1 MAKQDI
7 WSAINISEGRD
18 LETLKELASR
28 LKQQGVP
35 LADWSADSDHH
46 RSVFSLVGDGGEL
59 LKGLRIIFSWAE
71 ENLDLRTHLGQHPR
85 LGAVDVVPFAPVGGT
100 SMTEVHKAVQMCTEA
115 IAQEFKIP
123 IFLYRESSVSSD
135 SPLTLPNLRRGGPTR
150 LKERME
156 SGELVPQFGPSSAHP
171 QLGVSI
177 FGARPPLVAFNCQ
190 LNTKDMDLGRS
201 IAGAIRES
209 GGGLKGLQALAFPLA
224 SRDNTVQISMNL
236 IEPSTT
242 PPHLAYLKVVEEAEK
257 YNLTVVSSE
266 LVGLVPNDALKAAFS
281 HFLKMP
287 PLRPLQVVETHPPT
301 PDEKEN

>member
-1 MAKQDI
+1 MPYHSVKYVSEMLHKFETRSPERNLKKSPPMAKQDI

-18 LETLKELASR
+18 LETLEELASR

-123 IFLYRESSVSSD
+123 IFLYRKSSVSSD

-224 SRDNTVQISMNL
+224 SRDNTVQMLHESDRTEHNA
-236 IEPSTT
+236 TT
-242 PPHLAYLKVVEEAEK
+242 PCLLESRGRGRKV
-257 YNLTVVSSE
+257 
-266 LVGLVPNDALKAAFS
+266 
-281 HFLKMP
+281 
-287 PLRPLQVVETHPPT
+287 Q
-301 PDEKEN
+301 PDRGQQ